1 MKKKE
6 LMIENK
12 LGLHARAAAQIVKTA
27 SAFTSKIVLSKDGV
41 EVDGKSIMGIMML
54 AAAKGTAVLV
64 RSEGPDED
72 KAMDGLERL
81 FRDKFGEKE

>member
-27 SAFTSKIVLSKDGV
+27 NAFSSRILLSKDGL

-54 AAAKGTAVLV
+54 AAARGSSVVVQA
-64 RSEGPDED
+64 EGEDE
-72 KAMDGLERL
+72 ERAIAGMEQL
-81 FRDKFGEKE
+81 FKDKFGEKE